1 MDDPM
6 FDRGNMDTTYP
17 EPAVD
22 GTDTEVLRDVAT
34 IEALSEFP
42 VYYDTSFEQR
52 LLVYKL
58 GSGDGYT
65 IPPKRKDGSD
75 TCKFGDAN
83 CDKPDYIVYDSD
95 RLHTSYV
102 AVVVDPEETGKIDE
116 QQVAFQLL
124 RRLSDRQN
132 RVRDLRVNQARTAEE
147 QEEFSRLALDVE
159 RDESFLEYLIEIE
172 RQVGI
177 SSYFF

>member
-1 MDDPM
+1 
-6 FDRGNMDTTYP
+6 
-17 EPAVD
+17 
-22 GTDTEVLRDVAT
+22 LRDIAT

-52 LLVYKL
+52 LLVFKL

-65 IPPKRKDGSD
+65 IPTTRKDGTP
-75 TCKFGDAN
+75 TCKDGDAN
-83 CDKPDYIVYDSD
+83 CPLPDYIVYDSD

-116 QQVAFQLL
+116 QQLAFQLL
-124 RRLSDRQN
+124 KGLSVRQSRLRE
-132 RVRDLRVNQARTAEE
+132 LRANTARTADE
-147 QEEFSRLALDVE
+147 QTEFERLAPGVE
-159 RDESFLEYLIEIE
+159 RDESYLEYLIELE
-172 RQVGI
+172 RQLGI